1 MIGEPELAIQ
11 HEGVVNAGGTRELWL
26 GALDFAHAP
35 DELPEEAAEFL
46 SEESTN
52 HINYLLR
59 GRQGAHHY
67 MLLDEAPNYLAW
79 GVQQQTEA
87 QRRCVGLVG
96 FKGIPSVPPYT
107 DIKQAES
114 YITLWSD
121 LGQRIGGVAYERMCA
136 FGLAAGIDVI
146 FASVNNENHRSVALH
161 RSCGFVA
168 LGTYDRDD
176 QTRLDLRLY
185 NPDLSDMSVRFL
197 QRSTIMRN
205 NYVGPDPAEE
215 HRAREI
221 AAGMRTRHADLD
233 AVVQAHASIVTR
245 FKEGMRPEPYQ
256 A

>member
-1 MIGEPELAIQ
+1 MIGQPELAIQ
-11 HEGVVNAGGTRELWL
+11 HEGAVNAGGTRELWL

-35 DELPEEAAEFL
+35 DELPDEAVEFL

-52 HINYLLR
+52 FVNELLR
-59 GRQGAHHY
+59 GQQEGRRHAW
-67 MLLDEAPNYLAW
+67 LDEASNHLAW
-79 GVQQQTEA
+79 GVQQQTEI

-107 DIKQAES
+107 NIKQAES

-121 LGQRIGGVAYERMCA
+121 FGQGIGGLAYERMCA

-146 FASVNNENHRSVALH
+146 FASVNNENCRSVALH

-168 LGTYDRDD
+168 LGTYDRND

-185 NPDLSDMSVRFL
+185 NPDLSDTSVHFL
-197 QRSTIMRN
+197 QRSTIIRN
-205 NYVGPDPAEE
+205 NYEGPDPAEE
-215 HRAREI
+215 RRAREI

-233 AVVQAHASIVTR
+233 AVVQTHPSIVRR